1 MAKGEVKV
9 IDAGTSAIIVRV
21 DAIAPPDPADPQV
34 VANRTQLGEA
44 AAAGIAQDLFGAF
57 ADTLQRATKV
67 EINQAAV
74 NAVHAQFQ

>member
-1 MAKGEVKV
+1 MKCHPKL
-9 IDAGTSAIIVRV
+9 ILGTV
-21 DAIAPPDPADPQV
+21 
-34 VANRTQLGEA
+34 QLGMRYGIRPGEYKPPVKQEVASILSDA